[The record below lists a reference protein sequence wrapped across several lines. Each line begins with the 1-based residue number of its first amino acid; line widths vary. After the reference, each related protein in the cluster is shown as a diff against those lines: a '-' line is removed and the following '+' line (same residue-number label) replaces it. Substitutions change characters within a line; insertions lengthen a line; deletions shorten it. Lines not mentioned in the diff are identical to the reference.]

1 MTLKENSAITNKRE
15 GENGRKEQKI
25 KIKNNTVQNKNE
37 MNHGIDQKIFG
48 CPDTYNSLVWNI
60 VTKKITRNCTRG
72 SLSCLE

>member
-1 MTLKENSAITNKRE
+1 MTLKENSAITNNRE
-15 GENGRKEQKI
+15 GENGRKEKKR

-60 VTKKITRNCTRG
+60 VTKKIIRNCTQG
-72 SLSCLE
+72 SL